1 MASVTESQERVVM
14 VVVGHVMAVT
24 VHRPVEVFLE
34 SMRMPV
40 IGDYFEMV
48 LDRLEDRGRMG
59 RGGRDG
65 PDDQR
70 QAEKRCKCMSSEC
83 RQWSNHS
90 CLSADMRRLF

>member
-1 MASVTESQERVVM
+1 MASVPKVQERLIV

-40 IGDYFEMV
+40 IGDHLQV
-48 LDRLEDRGRMG
+48 ILDRLEYGRRMG
-59 RGGRDG
+59 CCGHDG

-70 QAEKRCKCMSSEC
+70 HAEKRRKRMSSEC
-83 RQWSNHS
+83 RKGSHRS
-90 CLSADMRRLF
+90 

>member
-1 MASVTESQERVVM
+1 MASVPERHQRLAV

-40 IGDYFEMV
+40 IGDHLQMI
-48 LDRLEDRGRMG
+48 LDRVEHGWRVS
-59 RGGRDG
+59 RGGHDG

-70 QAEKRCKCMSSEC
+70 QAEKHCKRLSSEC
-83 RQWSNHS
+83 RQRSHRS
-90 CLSADMRRLF
+90 CLSVHLRGPF